1 MNELEQRARTEYVSP
16 GARGLIWIELGEADR
31 GYALVETACAE
42 RDARIRE
49 LKANAVYAD
58 LRGDPRFHRI
68 LKCMNLE

>member
-1 MNELEQRARTEYVSP
+1 
-16 GARGLIWIELGEADR
+16 
-31 GYALVETACAE
+31 LVETACAE